1 MCENKENC
9 LPRDAPR
16 ARAAARPTTKSDR
29 RSGVRPAF
37 DRSVSRPFRSSLKPV
52 AKGTGDRSEDPEILL
67 LAVEALAERRP
78 NRRGVVI
85 APRAPRRPR
94 RRGERRRSFARAR
107 ARGRNGGRARS
118 RTRVLARG
126 DGRDRRSSEDQIP
139 NVHRA
144 AVDDRGPT
152 TDRPNARREGERRES
167 TVREMG
173 NSPSKPG
180 SPNAAG
186 TTECAPSTS
195 RAEDLATSPARALR
209 ATDDAYAG
217 NYASVMLQ
225 GFHWTSCEG
234 GLDGRTWYAELRA
247 SIPELVKTGVNVVWL
262 TPPSQSVS
270 AEGVPPAVALRSQH
284 AVRIRARAAGADRGA
299 ERRGDRADG

>member
-107 ARGRNGGRARS
+107 ARGRKGGRARS

-152 TDRPNARREGERRES
+152 TDRSNERAPRGRAARVDRQRDGEQPVETREPERGGDDG
-167 TVREMG
+167 VR
-173 NSPSKPG
+173 
-180 SPNAAG
+180 AV
-186 TTECAPSTS
+186 
-195 RAEDLATSPARALR
+195 DVAR
-209 ATDDAYAG
+209 
-217 NYASVMLQ
+217 
-225 GFHWTSCEG
+225 
-234 GLDGRTWYAELRA
+234 GRPRDE
-247 SIPELVKTGVNVVWL
+247 P
-262 TPPSQSVS
+262 
-270 AEGVPPAVALRSQH
+270 
-284 AVRIRARAAGADRGA
+284 RARAPRDRRRIRGQLRERDAARFPLDVVRGRARRPDVVRGA
-299 ERRGDRADG
+299 PRVDPGAREDGRERRVAPAAVAVRQRGGGTSRSRSTISTRRTDPSASCGS